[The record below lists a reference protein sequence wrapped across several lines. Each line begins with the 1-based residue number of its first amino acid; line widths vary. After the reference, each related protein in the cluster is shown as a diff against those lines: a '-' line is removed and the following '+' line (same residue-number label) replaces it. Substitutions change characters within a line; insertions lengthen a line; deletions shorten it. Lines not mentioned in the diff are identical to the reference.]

1 MPSKTPP
8 LRVLFVSHTA
18 ELNGAEQMLLLTL
31 KALDRKKFA
40 PSLAVP
46 AQGPLIKEAERAR
59 VPVHVVPGKWWL
71 TPKGRTWKQPAAWV
85 WNIPSVLRLRRLI
98 RREEIG
104 LVFTNSAAAFSGAL
118 AARSLRVPH
127 VWSVHEILRGRERL
141 LSFFLGGR
149 MLARLIR
156 RLSKTV
162 IVNSR
167 ATGRAF
173 ARQTGVEVVPN
184 GLELKGAA
192 GHRDD
197 RLRKRLG
204 LAPKDVV
211 LGVIGKI
218 TPAKGQRDAIRA
230 LALLSAARPE
240 LKLLVVGLAGDDK
253 YFRELQEIVREQGLE
268 GKVAFTGFVADV
280 FAHLRLMD
288 LLLIVSRTE
297 SFGRTAIEAM
307 AAGVP
312 VLAVSVGGLPEV
324 VIERRTG
331 FLVKSTTPEVLGHGI
346 DYVLD
351 NPATVKKIVR
361 AGRLAVKDRYEI
373 RKLVKKV
380 ERIMLESARPGGTNA

>member
-1 MPSKTPP
+1 
-8 LRVLFVSHTA
+8 VLFVSHTA

-31 KALDRKKFA
+31 KVLDRKKFA

-46 AQGPLIKEAERAR
+46 RQGPLIKEAERAR

-71 TPKGRTWKQPAAWV
+71 TPKGRAWKQPAAWV
-85 WNIPSVLRLRRLI
+85 WNIRSVLRLRRLI

-104 LVFTNSAAAFSGAL
+104 LVFTNSAATFSGAL

-127 VWSVHEILRGRERL
+127 VWSVHEILEGRERL
-141 LSFFLGGR
+141 LSFLLGSR

-156 RLSKTV
+156 RLSQTV

-173 ARQTGVEVVPN
+173 ARQAGIKVVPN
-184 GLELKGAA
+184 GLEIKGVE
-192 GHRDD
+192 GRRNE
-197 RLRKRLG
+197 RLRRRLG
-204 LAPKDVV
+204 FAPKDVV
-211 LGVIGKI
+211 LGVVGKV
-218 TPAKGQRDAIRA
+218 TPAKGQREAVRA
-230 LALLSAARPE
+230 LALLSSARPE
-240 LKLLVVGLAGDDK
+240 LKLLVVGFVGGEK
-253 YFRELQEIVREQGLE
+253 YFRELQEIVREQGLV

-312 VLAVSVGGLPEV
+312 VLAVSVGGIPEV

-331 FLVKSTTPEVLGHGI
+331 FLIKSTAPEVLAHGI
-346 DYVLD
+346 EYVLD

-361 AGRLAVKDRYEI
+361 SGRLAVKDRYEI
-373 RKLVKKV
+373 RKLVKNV
-380 ERIMLESARPGGTNA
+380 ERVMLESARPGGANA